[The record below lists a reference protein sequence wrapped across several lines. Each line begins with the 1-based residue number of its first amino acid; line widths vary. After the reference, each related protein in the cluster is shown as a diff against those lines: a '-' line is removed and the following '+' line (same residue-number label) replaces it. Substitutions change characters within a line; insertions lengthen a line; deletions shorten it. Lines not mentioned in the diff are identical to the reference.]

1 MIVKAQIIKLVKN
14 NELKPVFG
22 FICYV
27 LASTYELLVNAAEV
41 KMETITIC
49 KSLSQNP
56 ALFSAG
62 WM

>member
-49 KSLSQNP
+49 KSLSR
-56 ALFSAG
+56 
-62 WM
+62 